1 MLVLNDIELINFLRP
16 LNLLKNGEFL
26 ISNLFMS
33 NRYFDVSEK
42 QFINILA
49 EKEDILLFESGDSF
63 YNFHSEFKKE
73 NLPIGLPTM
82 ASIHYSLENNLPIVT
97 KCEIVKKIAL
107 DRGITVYSINE
118 ALRLINTG
126 EEKISYINGILN
138 MI

>member
-33 NRYFDVSEK
+33 NRYFDVTEK
-42 QFINILA
+42 QFINILV
-49 EKEDILLFESGDSF
+49 EKEDILLFESGDNF
-63 YNFHSEFKKE
+63 YNFHSKLKKE
-73 NLPIGLPTM
+73 NLPIGIPTM

-107 DRGITVYSINE
+107 DRGITVYNINE